1 VPSNASPLGFIAVL
15 FALRLNNKNKHIKSM
30 KQTKSST
37 RRSSASSAPAQPEAK
52 QGGMFSR
59 PYINFKLRTERRSL
73 PSSAVLDLLRQHLPQ
88 AVPVAEIIGEWVWV
102 TFAEQPADSVRAQL
116 SQLGFHWNNVRKCW
130 QHPCGHV
137 TERGTVDPR
146 AKYGS
151 RPAAEPQPA

>member
-1 VPSNASPLGFIAVL
+1 
-15 FALRLNNKNKHIKSM
+15 M

-37 RRSSASSAPAQPEAK
+37 RRSSAGSPSVPAQPEQK
-52 QGGMFSR
+52 QAPNIARG
-59 PYINFKLRTERRSL
+59 YVNFRLRAERRSL
-73 PSSAVLDLLRQHLPQ
+73 PASSVLELLQKLLPDVY
-88 AVPVAEIIGEWVWV
+88 ASAEIIGEWVWV
-102 TFAEQPADSVRAQL
+102 TFAEQPAESVRMQL

>member
-1 VPSNASPLGFIAVL
+1 
-15 FALRLNNKNKHIKSM
+15 M
-30 KQTKSST
+30 KQTKST
-37 RRSSASSAPAQPEAK
+37 RRSSTTPAPAESEAK

-102 TFAEQPADSVRAQL
+102 TFAEQPADSVRVQL

-151 RPAAEPQPA
+151 RPAAQPQPA